1 LLKSEVYESVK
12 EIVELLYEKE
22 GMDIAVIDMENSE
35 IMVDYFIIVSGN
47 SDTHMAALRDEVV
60 RYLKDE
66 NIPILSYDKSSGYD
80 WMIVDAGTFI
90 VHIFS
95 QEGRSFYD
103 LESLWG
109 EQKKIE
115 NII

>member
-1 LLKSEVYESVK
+1 LLKSEVFESVK
-12 EIVELLYEKE
+12 SIVGLLDEKE
-22 GMDIAVIDMENSE
+22 GMDISVIDMEDSE
-35 IMVDYFIIVSGN
+35 IMVDYFVIVTGN
-47 SDTHMAALRDEVV
+47 SDIHMAALRDEVV
-60 RYLKDE
+60 KYLKEE
-66 NIPILSYDKSSGYD
+66 NIPILSYDKSKGFD